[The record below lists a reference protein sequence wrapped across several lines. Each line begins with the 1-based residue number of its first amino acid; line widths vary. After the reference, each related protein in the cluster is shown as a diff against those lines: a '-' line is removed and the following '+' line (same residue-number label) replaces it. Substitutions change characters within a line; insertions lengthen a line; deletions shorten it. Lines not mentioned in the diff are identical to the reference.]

1 MRLLVLIEAATVTGP
16 AKNLLEF
23 CQTVLASG
31 EVQISVATFDRGRG
45 TTDFSRAAELAGIPV
60 TLIPENSALDLRVLR
75 RIRELVERHSP
86 DIVQTHAVKSHFLL
100 YLSRVWRQ
108 RRWVA
113 FHHGYTTT
121 DAKDRLYSQ
130 LDRGSLRAAARVFTV
145 SEAFK
150 LQLVAR
156 GVRASRI
163 DVVQNA
169 VNLTWANSVRDLDRE
184 AIRARLGIAPEARV
198 LLAIGRMSLEKRHS
212 DLIEAYHLL
221 RRENGH
227 LRLILVG
234 DGPERGRLEAS
245 AGEGVLFTGQI
256 QDTSIYYAASDM
268 MVLPSLTEGS
278 PNVLLE
284 AMAVG
289 VPAVATR
296 VGGIPE
302 IVTAGESAVLVAP
315 CDPAALAHAIRELLE
330 DAGKRGRL
338 IVNARAAIEA
348 RHTPETRAQALIGR
362 YRALLADT
370 GTAAADQ

>member
-23 CQTVLASG
+23 CQTVLVSG

-45 TTDFSRAAELAGIPV
+45 ATDFSRAAELAGIPV

-75 RIRELVERHSP
+75 RIRELVDEHSP

-156 GVRASRI
+156 GVHASRI

-169 VNLTWANSVRDLDRE
+169 VNLTWANSVRALDRE
-184 AIRARLGIAPEARV
+184 AIRTRLGIAPEARV

-212 DLIEAYHLL
+212 DLLEAYHLL

-256 QDTSIYYAASDM
+256 QDTSIYYAASDV

-302 IVTAGESAVLVAP
+302 IVTDGESAVLVAP
-315 CDPAALAHAIRELLE
+315 CDPAALAQAIRELLE

-370 GTAAADQ
+370 GAAAADQ